1 MKAIDKAIEV
11 TSFNEKYDAKRLAI
25 AIREKINEEND
36 AINSYMSLIPHLTDS
51 DMISKIE
58 DIANEEK
65 LHVGELKYMLYNLD
79 PSELQQEEKGVK
91 EASE

>member
-11 TSFNEKYDAKRLAI
+11 TSFNEKYDTKRLAI
-25 AIREKINEEND
+25 AIRERINEEND
-36 AINSYMSLIPHLTDS
+36 AINSYMSLIPHLTDA

-58 DIANEEK
+58 
-65 LHVGELKYMLYNLD
+65 
-79 PSELQQEEKGVK
+79 EKGAK

>member
-11 TSFNEKYDAKRLAI
+11 TSFNEKYDTKRLAI

-79 PSELQQEEKGVK
+79 SSELQQEEKGAK

>member
-1 MKAIDKAIEV
+1 
-11 TSFNEKYDAKRLAI
+11 
-25 AIREKINEEND
+25 
-36 AINSYMSLIPHLTDS
+36 MSLIPHLTDA

-79 PSELQQEEKGVK
+79 PDELQQEEKGAK